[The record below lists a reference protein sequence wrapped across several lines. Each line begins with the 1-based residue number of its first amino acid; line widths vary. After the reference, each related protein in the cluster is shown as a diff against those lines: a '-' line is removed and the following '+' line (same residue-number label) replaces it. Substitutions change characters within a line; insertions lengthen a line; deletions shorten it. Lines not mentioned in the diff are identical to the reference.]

1 MSEAAAQAGADKE
14 QQEILRVFQEI
25 DADGSGDI
33 DAEELVGALK
43 ALGMDVNVEASSSV
57 LQQYT
62 KSDSLDL
69 KQFAALV
76 QAIKQALG
84 QTWQAPDAVAG
95 GVAPSDADHD
105 DDADPN
111 DSSEDGRVS
120 AFESFTVLLAE
131 ALTVARSEVIAAKVP
146 ISGYG
151 RVNSAFDTIKPKIVK
166 MGSEML
172 QRELSS
178 LRTSASEALEA
189 LKRSMDEQRIAEVA
203 EKVGAVE
210 AQRDA
215 AVAIAEEARAAAA
228 AQAQAAQAEVET
240 VLSRRSGAQELVEKV
255 EAELVASEEKRV
267 AAELRSDRLEEKVA
281 RFEAKQQAI
290 HDEWES
296 SLLASLKL
304 CTLKPRKDAVGAQP
318 DSKAHG
324 VFKRQPRS
332 VGDQLKAEMEAHKKD
347 HYGAK
352 AASLL
357 AVYEEAKQAASA
369 VRKRER
375 DEAAE
380 ALSALAAEKDAEE
393 VRLVGMV
400 QEREQQ
406 LGLKDKEVAAV
417 MRLKAAE
424 EAKVEALHEKLSTVH
439 PS

>member
-25 DADGSGDI
+25 DADGSRDI

-69 KQFAALV
+69 KQFTSLV

-84 QTWQAPDAVAG
+84 PTSQAPDAVAG

-105 DDADPN
+105 DDAGHN
-111 DSSEDGRVS
+111 DSSDGRVS

-151 RVNSAFDTIKPKIVK
+151 RVNSAFDSIKPKIIQ

-189 LKRSMDEQRIAEVA
+189 LRRSMDEQRIAEVA

-240 VLSRRSGAQELVEKV
+240 VLSRRTGAQELVEKV
-255 EAELVASEEKRV
+255 ETELAASEEKRV
-267 AAELRSDRLEEKVA
+267 AAEQRSDRLEEKVG
-281 RFEAKQQAI
+281 RMEAKLQAI

-296 SLLASLKL
+296 SILASLKL
-304 CTLKPRKDAVGAQP
+304 CTLKPRKDAVAQ
-318 DSKAHG
+318 DSKAHA
-324 VFKRQPRS
+324 FKRQPRS
-332 VGDQLKAEMEAHKKD
+332 VGDQLKAEEPRLLLPRPHVF
-347 HYGAK
+347 HGELQGAEIR
-352 AASLL
+352 L
-357 AVYEEAKQAASA
+357 QSA
-369 VRKRER
+369 I
-375 DEAAE
+375 
-380 ALSALAAEKDAEE
+380 ALVDSGSSFLNVD
-393 VRLVGMV
+393 
-400 QEREQQ
+400 Q
-406 LGLKDKEVAAV
+406 
-417 MRLKAAE
+417 
-424 EAKVEALHEKLSTVH
+424 
-439 PS
+439 